1 MPAPLASEILRSLN
15 REVINQL
22 DLAAAVQHPD
32 ESGRA
37 REQIISRSPTTSD
50 RMIRLPRHPGHP
62 GQPAPTHPVHPAER
76 IWLCCAGP
84 EPRE

>member
-1 MPAPLASEILRSLN
+1 MPAPLVSKIPQSLN
-15 REVINQL
+15 REGINQL
-22 DLAAAVQHPD
+22 DLAAAVEHPG

-62 GQPAPTHPVHPAER
+62 GQPAPTHPVHSAER
-76 IWLCCAGP
+76 IRLCCAPRGP
-84 EPRE
+84 